1 MKRSQF
7 ITVVSLLWLAAVSFA
22 QTVPPVG
29 LTHHSVT
36 PGNPDAVLL
45 FDDEFDGTSLN
56 TAYWNQ
62 CYPESFSSWGC
73 SNDSSIDLEW
83 FWKNNVSVA
92 NGYLNLTAMKQQEHG
107 YNYTSGMIATGG
119 SPLHQPGFTFLYGYM
134 EMSAQF
140 PPGKG
145 MWPGF
150 WLLPIDATSA
160 FEIDALE
167 WQGGVPDLDYA
178 TIHWGSD
185 SSETVYYTGDNL
197 SAGFHTYGLDW
208 EADSVTWY
216 FDGKVIKTF
225 TNASEICNVPMYV
238 IVDLAVGGW
247 VSFPDKTTHFPANM
261 LVDYVQVWSQ
271 YPGAH

>member
-1 MKRSQF
+1 MKYPLSF
-7 ITVVSLLWLAAVSFA
+7 LIVSMLLTGVLAAA
-22 QTVPPVG
+22 QQPISGKATKHAAR
-29 LTHHSVT
+29 TSK
-36 PGNPDAVLL
+36 NPDAVLL
-45 FDDEFDGTSLN
+45 FDDEFGGTTLN
-56 TAYWNQ
+56 TTYWNA

-83 FWKNNVSVA
+83 FWKNNVSVS
-92 NGYLNLTAMKQQEHG
+92 NGMLNLTALKQQEHG

-140 PPGKG
+140 PSGKG

-150 WLLPIDATSA
+150 WLLPIDGSA
-160 FEIDALE
+160 FEIDAME
-167 WQGGVPDLDYA
+167 WQGGRPNLDYA

-185 SSETVYYTGDNL
+185 SDETVYYTGADL

-216 FDGKVIKTF
+216 FDGKVVKTF
-225 TNASEICNVPMYV
+225 TNSSEICNVPMYV

-247 VSFPDKTTHFPANM
+247 ISFPDKTTHFPANM

-271 YPGAH
+271 KP